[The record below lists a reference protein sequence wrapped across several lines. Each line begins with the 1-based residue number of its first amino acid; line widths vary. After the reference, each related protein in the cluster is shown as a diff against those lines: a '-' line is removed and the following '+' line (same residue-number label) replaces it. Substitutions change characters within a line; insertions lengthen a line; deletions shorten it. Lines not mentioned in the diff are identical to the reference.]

1 MITTLV
7 QIKLSETL
15 SLDKAQDIFA
25 STAPKYIEIQGLIAS
40 ITSFQRMEEQQGEYI
55 YGNREKPQ
63 KRFTQMNGKNL
74 LFKSMDRNRL

>member
-25 STAPKYIEIQGLIAS
+25 ITAPKYIERGLFAS
-40 ITSFQRMEEQQGEYI
+40 ITSFQRMERQQGEYI
-55 YGNREKPQ
+55 CGNREKPQ

-74 LFKSMDRNRL
+74 FFKSMDRNRP